1 MKILKN
7 SLGTIAGLLALSLS
21 GVAFADTT
29 LDLTAAPP
37 NQNSPIGGSIGNGT
51 FTQNFIQPTG
61 SGVIQSFVRIST
73 NQTLVQGYNTTANNV
88 YNNDSSDTFNHAI
101 TVGQV
106 GFTNIGGVDKMRFLL
121 DINQTKNEPFHSLD
135 EVQIFLS
142 TTPNIDNGS
151 TAVSQ
156 GVMISGLG
164 NYLVYQMDSG
174 GQNNTVLLNYSLN
187 SGSGTGDM
195 TLDIPATAFDP
206 IFDAMGLKTDAA
218 KNGAYIYLYSRLG
231 TSANLDPNQNP
242 NNDGYEEWTYIKGN
256 PIGGECVPTE
266 QNPCGGPPQT
276 IPEPGTLAL
285 MATGLFGLA
294 YKRRKFSK

>member
-1 MKILKN
+1 
-7 SLGTIAGLLALSLS
+7 LLALSFS
-21 GVAFADTT
+21 SAAFADMT

-37 NQNSPIGGSIGNGT
+37 NQNSPIGGTIGGAT

-88 YNNDSSDTFNHAI
+88 YNNDSSDTFNHEI

-106 GFTNIGGVDKMRFLL
+106 GFVTIGGVSKMRFLL
-121 DINQTKNEPFHSLD
+121 DINQTGTAPFHSLD

-142 TTPNIDNGS
+142 TTPNVNNGAPGA
-151 TAVSQ
+151 TQ
-156 GVMISGLG
+156 GGVIGGLG
-164 NYLVYQMDSG
+164 NLVYQMDAG
-174 GQNNTVLLNYSLN
+174 GQNNTVLLNYNLN

-206 IFDAMGLKTDAA
+206 IFTALGLLTDAQ

-231 TSANLDPNQNP
+231 TSSTLDSGQYP
-242 NNDGYEEWTYIKGN
+242 NNDGYEEWTYIKGA
-256 PIGGECVPTE
+256 PINGECVPTP

-285 MATGLFGLA
+285 LATGLFGLA
-294 YKRRKFSK
+294 YKRRKLL